1 MMKIQGSTPL
11 AQKNVA
17 FESVASAPHTGAFLT
32 HCWQRPNDEFLG
44 MRDANGNTRLLSG
57 TNLVGATARIGSFLE
72 NFLEPQQRILI
83 AIDDGLDFSQ
93 AFLGCLHANVTAV
106 VTATSNFTADDWEH
120 RIGLLVEDASVTA
133 VLADESTGRLLNA
146 SRFLDRLDILEF
158 DDALKYEGELRDQRP
173 VDDEDVALVL
183 YTSGSTS
190 NPKGVCLTQQALWD
204 GACVHADWWR
214 VQSSDTVSTWLS
226 NAHIFG
232 LHLNL
237 LVPLA
242 AGCRSIQ
249 LRSDLFLDDPVEWLR
264 ALQAEQATHTGA
276 PNFAFEL
283 AARCVADQA
292 PDLDLSSLKAAVCAG
307 EPIRSATVAEFS
319 RTLGSRGFNEHAFC
333 PYYAATETQAIT
345 GARAGEAVRELHVDP
360 QALLGGSAIDQPV
373 DQGGRALVS
382 CGRPGSHTTVL
393 IVDEAGRVLPSR
405 KVGEIYVKTR
415 DVATGYLSDPE
426 LTSQVFDMGVDGQTG
441 FYRTGD
447 LGVIVDGE
455 LFIVGRIRDI
465 LIAGGKNHH
474 LADLEETVRR
484 GVPGLPGR
492 TVLVAVDDEQAE
504 RLVALQEAVETLP
517 VEDMQDFCER
527 IVSALSMTH
536 GLSVHDVV
544 VVPSE
549 AFAASAKLRRR
560 ELGLQYLEG
569 TLPTLYSRRGGFV
582 PRPPLPEDMT
592 LGTEQWLP
600 APHPAAGQGPRGAT
614 LVFLDD
620 DQLRSALA
628 TQFRTL
634 GIDGELMWAS
644 DMSDGLT
651 GQMSDAELADLA
663 RRGGAVNV
671 LHLHALERPGMTGSH
686 QLPLRLLRSCLRVG
700 LSPERI
706 MIASRMENDLARIH
720 VDSWI
725 GFERSL
731 KCILP
736 ETRLQ
741 ILGLDAECTDVA
753 AVVAS
758 EWATTEP
765 SSAFYVQGSRLIS
778 QQRDAEIGLTG
789 ASRMRRGG
797 TYLVVGGLGGI
808 GMALA
813 EHLLTD
819 WSANVVLVGRGAPR
833 PEVKRVLSGLGCP
846 DRILVCRADV
856 SDSAAM
862 DAVVADVLARFGDL
876 HGIFHAGGVRP
887 DSTLAEKTDEQFQA
901 AVAAKTDGTLVL
913 QRLAE
918 QLDLDFVVLFSSS
931 AAIVGDFGGCD
942 YSVANRFQM
951 AWATAPASGR
961 THRLAV
967 NWPMWG
973 SLGMGEADEAS
984 SALSV
989 SMNGQR
995 LLQPAEGLAVLDR
1008 LLEQPGHQYSVT
1020 VGQQSSR
1027 PSVVVTKT
1035 ASEAG
1040 TAESRPAPTSSLPI
1054 NAQVEWEIKEVIEE
1068 ILAVAPSDIDS
1079 QEPLR
1084 DLGFDSVALV
1094 ELAGMLNCR
1103 FDLAL
1108 TPDVFFSHNTV
1119 ARLGTHLLEQH
1130 ADRLE
1135 TRYGARRNAATNP
1148 TRGSLTR
1155 RTRSSG
1161 QRLVPKDGPV
1171 VEASSTDNVATIAKS
1186 SAAAWVTEPLA
1197 LIGRAGRFPGA
1208 RDVDGLWEILS
1219 DGRCMVAEPPRD
1231 RAGWWRDGEE
1241 SIRSLAAIEGP
1252 GEFDPLFFEISP
1264 REAEAMDPRQRLL
1277 LQEMWHALEDAAVGS
1292 RELSESR
1299 VGVFVGIEE
1308 GDYQRVAGDAGTVAS
1323 NHNAILADRL
1333 SYFLDLTGPAM
1344 AINTACSSGL
1354 VAFHEACNALRAG
1367 ECDLAVV
1374 AAANI
1379 LATSELY
1386 DAMSRAGMLSA
1397 SGVCR
1402 AFDERADGLVPGEA
1416 VVAVVLQRRDEA
1428 LRRGRRVLAS
1438 VLGSGVNADGRT
1450 NGITAPSGEAQE
1462 SLIRGVLERSGV
1474 SADRVGHVVAHG
1486 TGTRLG
1492 DPVEVNALVSV
1503 FGGGSCV
1510 VSSVKPNV
1518 GHALAAS
1525 GLVSLVSLV
1534 EGMRHELIAPS
1545 ILCEC
1550 PSDYVDWDSSGLV
1563 LAREGVAWPAG
1574 EGARIGA
1581 VSAFG
1586 FSGTNAH
1593 VLLEAGT
1600 TLLEELVPAPDE
1612 AASGALVLALSACT
1626 DEVLT
1631 VQLEQLAEWMKR
1643 YGNDEAVLPKVAHTL
1658 QTGRH
1663 LMNHRCAVIASTLE
1677 EAIVQL
1683 KRAAKGES
1691 GRGIHRGVVDRGFEA
1706 RRHLQQLV
1714 DQTLIPDAGPERFE
1728 GVSLLADL
1736 FCQGYDIGLAR
1747 QFPGIPGIVSL
1758 PGYPFSRD
1766 VYWLDGRANGRAI
1779 ELHPLVHRNTS
1790 RLGRVSFESSFDA
1803 APEAIAALEMARVS
1817 CLLALGLNS
1826 GDVVLTDVQW
1836 GGPLSTEMSI
1846 NVQEGNGSDLEWA
1859 FNDPTGRILVQGRG
1873 HVSYEESVTQRRPL
1887 KSPDVV
1893 EAPAPRAYDETTDIG
1908 IVQVL
1913 ATMCGALAGGSSLSL
1928 VDLEWTALPAAETK
1942 ITRIRTRAR
1951 WTGDTLS
1958 GDADLLNEDGEVIGS
1973 VRGLRGELRRAAR
1986 SSQGQCRAGHTD
1998 GHGLAARVAD
2008 DIRQVMASV
2017 LGLPTNQIDD
2027 GESLASYGF
2036 DSLRLTELARELGA
2050 RLGAKVT
2057 PDLFFRHPT
2066 IGRLRDHFT
2075 AIITPSSS
2083 EESEVVMTDEETVG
2097 RAVELTG
2104 WPTRS
2109 TGGAREP
2116 VAIVGMAG
2124 RFPGA
2129 RDVDAFWKLLAS
2141 GTSAVATLPSDR
2153 RPWWTRAESSGA
2165 PLRAGWVEGPGEF
2178 DPLFFEISPREA
2190 EAMDPRQR
2198 LLLQEMWHALEDA
2211 AVGSRELS
2219 ESRVGVFV
2227 GVEESNYPQPFD
2239 EQPLTANS
2247 NSALA
2252 GRLSYFLD
2260 LTGPAMAISTACSSG
2275 LVAFHEACNA
2285 LRAGECDLAVVAA
2298 AALLAS
2304 ENDYLVMSRA
2314 GMLSASGVCRAFD
2327 ERADG
2332 LVPGEAV
2339 VAVVLQRRDEALR
2352 RGRRILASV
2361 LGSGVN
2367 ADGRT
2372 NGITAPSGEA
2382 QESLIRG
2389 VLERSGVSA
2398 DRVGHVVAHGT
2409 GTRLGDPVEVNALVS
2424 VFGGGS
2430 CVVSSVKP
2438 NVGHAL
2444 ATSGLVSL
2452 VSLVEG
2458 MRHELIAPSI
2468 LCECPSDYV
2477 DWDSSGLVLARE
2489 GVAWPAGE
2497 GARIGAVSAFGF
2509 SGTNA
2514 HVLLEAGT
2522 TLSSDGL
2529 RWEQAPSPDYSLIV
2543 LSARTEEA
2551 LDVQLTQL
2559 ADWLDG
2565 DGARVPLPAVSRTLG
2580 EGRVHQ
2586 QCRFSLVA
2594 TDTAD
2599 AVEKLRREVRQERPA
2614 GSHRGR
2620 VRRGF
2625 QPNPALARVHAE
2637 LIAGTP
2643 GTGGDE
2649 LQARLEAIGELFC
2662 QGYEPDWSGFWTGSR
2677 PEFVGLPGYRFA
2689 AETYW
2694 VEPPNSCEL
2703 PASLLELEEDTSTW
2717 SIEYQD
2723 LFPDDTFVR

>member
-32 HCWQRPNDEFLG
+32 HCRQRPNDEFLG

-214 VQSSDTVSTWLS
+214 VQSSATVSTWLS

-319 RTLGSRGFNEHAFC
+319 RTLGSRGFNAHAFC

-455 LFIVGRIRDI
+455 LFTVGRIRDI

-536 GLSVHDVV
+536 GVSVHDVV

-620 DQLRSALA
+620 EQLRSALA

-1299 VGVFVGIEE
+1299 VGVFVGVEE
-1308 GDYQRVAGDAGTVAS
+1308 SNYPQPFDEQPLTANSNSALAG
-1323 NHNAILADRL
+1323 RL

-1344 AINTACSSGL
+1344 AISTACSSGL

-1374 AAANI
+1374 AAAAL
-1379 LATSELY
+1379 LASENDYLV
-1386 DAMSRAGMLSA
+1386 MSRAGMLSA

-1600 TLLEELVPAPDE
+1600 TL
-1612 AASGALVLALSACT
+1612 
-1626 DEVLT
+1626 
-1631 VQLEQLAEWMKR
+1631 
-1643 YGNDEAVLPKVAHTL
+1643 
-1658 QTGRH
+1658 
-1663 LMNHRCAVIASTLE
+1663 
-1677 EAIVQL
+1677 
-1683 KRAAKGES
+1683 
-1691 GRGIHRGVVDRGFEA
+1691 
-1706 RRHLQQLV
+1706 
-1714 DQTLIPDAGPERFE
+1714 
-1728 GVSLLADL
+1728 
-1736 FCQGYDIGLAR
+1736 
-1747 QFPGIPGIVSL
+1747 
-1758 PGYPFSRD
+1758 
-1766 VYWLDGRANGRAI
+1766 
-1779 ELHPLVHRNTS
+1779 
-1790 RLGRVSFESSFDA
+1790 
-1803 APEAIAALEMARVS
+1803 
-1817 CLLALGLNS
+1817 
-1826 GDVVLTDVQW
+1826 
-1836 GGPLSTEMSI
+1836 
-1846 NVQEGNGSDLEWA
+1846 
-1859 FNDPTGRILVQGRG
+1859 
-1873 HVSYEESVTQRRPL
+1873 
-1887 KSPDVV
+1887 
-1893 EAPAPRAYDETTDIG
+1893 
-1908 IVQVL
+1908 
-1913 ATMCGALAGGSSLSL
+1913 
-1928 VDLEWTALPAAETK
+1928 
-1942 ITRIRTRAR
+1942 
-1951 WTGDTLS
+1951 
-1958 GDADLLNEDGEVIGS
+1958 
-1973 VRGLRGELRRAAR
+1973 
-1986 SSQGQCRAGHTD
+1986 
-1998 GHGLAARVAD
+1998 
-2008 DIRQVMASV
+2008 
-2017 LGLPTNQIDD
+2017 
-2027 GESLASYGF
+2027 
-2036 DSLRLTELARELGA
+2036 
-2050 RLGAKVT
+2050 
-2057 PDLFFRHPT
+2057 
-2066 IGRLRDHFT
+2066 
-2075 AIITPSSS
+2075 
-2083 EESEVVMTDEETVG
+2083 
-2097 RAVELTG
+2097 
-2104 WPTRS
+2104 
-2109 TGGAREP
+2109 
-2116 VAIVGMAG
+2116 
-2124 RFPGA
+2124 
-2129 RDVDAFWKLLAS
+2129 
-2141 GTSAVATLPSDR
+2141 
-2153 RPWWTRAESSGA
+2153 
-2165 PLRAGWVEGPGEF
+2165 
-2178 DPLFFEISPREA
+2178 
-2190 EAMDPRQR
+2190 
-2198 LLLQEMWHALEDA
+2198 
-2211 AVGSRELS
+2211 
-2219 ESRVGVFV
+2219 
-2227 GVEESNYPQPFD
+2227 
-2239 EQPLTANS
+2239 
-2247 NSALA
+2247 
-2252 GRLSYFLD
+2252 
-2260 LTGPAMAISTACSSG
+2260 
-2275 LVAFHEACNA
+2275 
-2285 LRAGECDLAVVAA
+2285 
-2298 AALLAS
+2298 
-2304 ENDYLVMSRA
+2304 
-2314 GMLSASGVCRAFD
+2314 
-2327 ERADG
+2327 
-2332 LVPGEAV
+2332 
-2339 VAVVLQRRDEALR
+2339 
-2352 RGRRILASV
+2352 
-2361 LGSGVN
+2361 
-2367 ADGRT
+2367 
-2372 NGITAPSGEA
+2372 
-2382 QESLIRG
+2382 
-2389 VLERSGVSA
+2389 
-2398 DRVGHVVAHGT
+2398 
-2409 GTRLGDPVEVNALVS
+2409 
-2424 VFGGGS
+2424 
-2430 CVVSSVKP
+2430 
-2438 NVGHAL
+2438 
-2444 ATSGLVSL
+2444 
-2452 VSLVEG
+2452 
-2458 MRHELIAPSI
+2458 
-2468 LCECPSDYV
+2468 
-2477 DWDSSGLVLARE
+2477 
-2489 GVAWPAGE
+2489 
-2497 GARIGAVSAFGF
+2497 
-2509 SGTNA
+2509 
-2514 HVLLEAGT
+2514 
-2522 TLSSDGL
+2522 SSDGL

-2599 AVEKLRREVRQERPA
+2599 AVEKLRREVRQERPE